1 MRNSTHLNN
10 EWEGKAIYLQ
20 LHYMLTDF
28 CFMQNHMGNKN
39 SPNQTGMNLINS
51 ILITPCDYR
60 YGRSHFNTSFHYR
73 YGAISQVPRQRSQTW
88 EQNDCFSD
96 GCATITEREMNKPW
110 PKRPHAELVVI
121 LSANSF
127 TICMLQ
133 AQHEIPRHVY
143 KCSCATH
150 GCKLSLHN
158 IPETSQ
164 YPLPP

>member
-1 MRNSTHLNN
+1 MRRQGNTFVITLHADWNLFH
-10 EWEGKAIYLQ
+10 AIIWAIRTLQ
-20 LHYMLTDF
+20 IRW
-28 CFMQNHMGNKN
+28 GWI
-39 SPNQTGMNLINS
+39 SGP

-60 YGRSHFNTSFHYR
+60 YGTSHFNTSFHYR

-88 EQNDCFSD
+88 EQNHCFSD
-96 GCATITEREMNKPW
+96 GRATITEREINKPQ
-110 PKRPHAELVVI
+110 PTRPHAELIVM
-121 LSANSF
+121 LSDNSF

-150 GCKLSLHN
+150 GCNLSLHN